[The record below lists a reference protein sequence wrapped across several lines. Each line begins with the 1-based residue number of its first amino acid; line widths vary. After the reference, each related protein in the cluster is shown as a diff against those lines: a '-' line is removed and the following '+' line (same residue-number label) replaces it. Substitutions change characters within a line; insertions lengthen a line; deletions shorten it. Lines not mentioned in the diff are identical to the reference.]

1 MCIRILEFV
10 YETETQCF
18 ERVDGSVNNYRR
30 FSLTKLFAL
39 NSEIAA
45 PCIAMHKRG
54 ISESR
59 QEDAYIYEYIYIYIY
74 TYIYIYKQ
82 GHHCFR

>member
-1 MCIRILEFV
+1 MCIRISEFV
-10 YETETQCF
+10 YETKTQCF
-18 ERVDGSVNNYRR
+18 ERVDGSVNNHHR

-45 PCIAMHKRG
+45 PPCIAMHKRV

-59 QEDAYIYEYIYIYIY
+59 QEDLYIYIYIY
-74 TYIYIYKQ
+74 
-82 GHHCFR
+82 